1 MPYEFFISLRYLK
14 AKRKSAFISIIT
26 LISTAGVALGVM
38 ALIIVL
44 AVMTGF
50 EMDLKEKI
58 LGTNAHIVV
67 LKNGEPIEDYQTLM
81 AQLAKYD
88 GVIATTPFI
97 YNQVMLSSGKN
108 VSGVVLRGIDPET
121 DSKVT
126 NLHKAMIAGK
136 LENLLPQPGSLLRL
150 GGGTAE
156 VPGLVIGKELARS
169 LNLQVGDRVNVI
181 SPMGNITPL
190 GMVPKMKGY
199 RVAGIFNTGM
209 FEYDST
215 LAYVWLKDAQS
226 FLGMGDAVTGIQL
239 KVADVYATAALARQI
254 NRDLGIAFHARDW
267 MQMNKNILFALKTEK
282 VVMFIILTLIVLVA
296 AFGIASTLFMLVMEK
311 TRDIAILKSMGATGR
326 SIMKIFILEGL
337 IIGLSGTAVGV
348 VSGLLVAKNLEGI
361 VNLVQRLTGFEL
373 FSRDVYYLD
382 RFPSHVVPTDVVIIS
397 LTALAISFIAT
408 LYPSWQASRLLPSEA
423 LRYE

>member
-1 MPYEFFISLRYLK
+1 MPYELFISLRYLK
-14 AKRKSAFISIIT
+14 AKRRSAFISIIT

-50 EMDLKEKI
+50 EMDLKDKI

-67 LKNGEPIEDYQTLM
+67 MKSGGTIDEYGSLM
-81 AQLAKYD
+81 DKLGKYD
-88 GVIATTPFI
+88 GVIAATPFI
-97 YNQVMLSSGKN
+97 YNQVMLASGKN
-108 VSGVVLRGIDPET
+108 VSGVVLRGIDPES
-121 DSKVT
+121 DMKVT

-136 LENLLPQPGSLLRL
+136 LSALLPEPGSVVLSKNSEPPL
-150 GGGTAE
+150 
-156 VPGLVIGKELARS
+156 PGLVIGKELARN
-169 LNLQVGDRVNVI
+169 LNLFVGDRVNVV

-190 GMVPKMKGY
+190 GMIPKMKGY

-215 LAYVWLKDAQS
+215 LAYVWIKDAQN
-226 FLGMGDAVTGIQL
+226 FLGLGDSVTGIQL
-239 KVADVYATAALARQI
+239 KVADVYGTTALSKRI
-254 NRDLGIAFHARDW
+254 NADLGLSYHARDW
-267 MQMNKNILFALKTEK
+267 MQMNRNILFALKTEK

-311 TRDIAILKSMGATGR
+311 TRDIAILKSMGATGQ

-337 IIGLSGTAVGV
+337 IIGVSGTVAGV
-348 VSGLLVAKNLEGI
+348 VSGLLIAKNLEGI
-361 VNLVQRLTGFEL
+361 VGLVQRVTGFEL
-373 FSRDVYYLD
+373 FSRDIYYLD
-382 RFPSHVVPTDVVIIS
+382 RFPSHVVTADVLVIS
-397 LTALAISFIAT
+397 VTAVIISFIAT